1 MSVAERWS
9 PPRYAGC
16 KMKHVWTAVAF
27 AICAAVIGFYILDGL
42 GLVLRD
48 RPATFGAITL
58 IAFILVLGTR
68 RRPR

>member
-1 MSVAERWS
+1 
-9 PPRYAGC
+9 
-16 KMKHVWTAVAF
+16 MKHVWTAVAF